1 MISIFLQFRNYSKIF
16 YKHLGYKIFYIIGLT
31 LIVGFLDVLGI
42 TMVIPLFEAIS
53 SKYEGQQ
60 SSQISI
66 FLGQFLGQEN
76 IKNISFL
83 TISIVSIFIAKG
95 ILVFASLSTIAYILS
110 RFLAKLKKE
119 FFFQFSKTNYEY
131 YLGKDTGYF
140 TNIAN
145 EQINLSLTSFSNYAK
160 LVSHCINTIIYLITT
175 LVLAWKLSFL
185 Q

>member
-95 ILVFASLSTIAYILS
+95 I
-110 RFLAKLKKE
+110 
-119 FFFQFSKTNYEY
+119 
-131 YLGKDTGYF
+131 
-140 TNIAN
+140 
-145 EQINLSLTSFSNYAK
+145 
-160 LVSHCINTIIYLITT
+160 
-175 LVLAWKLSFL
+175 
-185 Q
+185 